1 MLLKVIYLL
10 FFTLI
15 RCRTNELKQILDT
28 FVLIFIFF
36 FWLVFI
42 SNVSTADPS
51 ITVLFAGYIGRG
63 LNCWCHQREGVAKNI
78 LCLEHFHFSSQR
90 HAFFFFA
97 YNISKVSRGP
107 PRNQRFIPR
116 YNAEKFERW
125 FSIQNNCRSTTSTD
139 ENLYPSV
146 IFQSTLKVHLSK
158 HFVFFGCVGVRVIP
172 GSKVKAWFCRFCFCQ
187 APFLF

>member
-90 HAFFFFA
+90 HAFFFFLRIILA
-97 YNISKVSRGP
+97 KYHVVLRETSALFLVTMR
-107 PRNQRFIPR
+107 
-116 YNAEKFERW
+116 
-125 FSIQNNCRSTTSTD
+125 RSLKD
-139 ENLYPSV
+139 DSV
-146 IFQSTLKVHLSK
+146 FRTIVAVQLRLMRIYIRLS
-158 HFVFFGCVGVRVIP
+158 FF
-172 GSKVKAWFCRFCFCQ
+172 KAR
-187 APFLF
+187 